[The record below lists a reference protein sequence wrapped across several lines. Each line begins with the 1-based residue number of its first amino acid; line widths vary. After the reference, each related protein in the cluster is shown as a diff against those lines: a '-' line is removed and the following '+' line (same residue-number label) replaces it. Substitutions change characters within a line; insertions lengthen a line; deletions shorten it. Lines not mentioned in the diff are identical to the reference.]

1 MHRHGYRGR
10 KLGRRKDARRALMKG
25 LATDL
30 FRHTALKT
38 TLPKAKE
45 IIPYAERLITKA
57 KRGGLHNRRLVI
69 ARTADKA
76 TAHLLMDTIA
86 PQLGSRDSGHLRLI
100 KLERRRGDNAQLAKV
115 AFVDKIS
122 LEPKEPGTAETK
134 AGRAGKTPAKTKRAP
149 AAKRQD
155 SKKEAKS

>member
-1 MHRHGYRGR
+1 MHRHGYKGR

-30 FRHTALKT
+30 FRHTSLKT

-45 IIPYAERLITKA
+45 VIPYAERLITKA

-69 ARTADKA
+69 ARTADKT
-76 TAHLLMDTIA
+76 TAHLLLDTIA
-86 PQLGSRDSGHLRLI
+86 PQLKGRDSGHLRLV

-122 LEPKEPGTAETK
+122 LEPGESEPTKAKAGRTGQTPAK
-134 AGRAGKTPAKTKRAP
+134 AGRAPAGK
-149 AAKRQD
+149 QG
-155 SKKEAKS
+155 SGKEGAES

>member
-30 FRHTALKT
+30 FRHTHLTT

-57 KRGGLHNRRLVI
+57 KRGGLHNRRLVM
-69 ARTADKA
+69 ARTATRDS
-76 TAHLLMDTIA
+76 AHLLVDRIA
-86 PQLGSRDSGHLRLI
+86 PQLQKRDSGHLRLE
-100 KLERRRGDNAQLAKV
+100 KLNRRRGDNAQLAKV
-115 AFVDKIS
+115 TFVDKVD
-122 LEPKEPGTAETK
+122 LAEPAETK
-134 AGRAGKTPAKTKRAP
+134 KVSEKPAKPAATKRP
-149 AAKRQD
+149 AGQQTAQKTRT
-155 SKKEAKS
+155 KS